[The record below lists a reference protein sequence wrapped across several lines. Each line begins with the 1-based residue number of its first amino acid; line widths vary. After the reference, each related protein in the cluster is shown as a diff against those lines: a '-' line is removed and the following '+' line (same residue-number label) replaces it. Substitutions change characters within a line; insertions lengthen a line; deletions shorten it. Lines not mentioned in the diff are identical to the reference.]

1 MFGLGGATLV
11 ASLWIYNAGTLTL
24 TIFVHTKMDLE
35 VDICTFVGAAAWC
48 GRGVKEKS
56 YKIQEPTISCAFSAT
71 NAN

>member
-48 GRGVKEKS
+48 GRGGQGKELQDTGTHDFLC
-56 YKIQEPTISCAFSAT
+56 IFS
-71 NAN
+71 NQC